1 MTDFAEF
8 GLNVTEVTLIIF
20 LLETLHN
27 LEKMQRHW
35 VRFLLIDKQ
44 KDCVNFF
51 KPLKDTKCKGITIKY
66 GLNIPGKFV
75 SQHHAVMAILCKEMF
90 NRGPT

>member
-44 KDCVNFF
+44 KDCVIF
-51 KPLKDTKCKGITIKY
+51 
-66 GLNIPGKFV
+66 LNP
-75 SQHHAVMAILCKEMF
+75 
-90 NRGPT
+90 